1 MWTENQV
8 IEEISRIFTPRPDI
22 APLGIGD
29 DCAVFRDGLNL
40 ITTDAAVEGVHFD
53 LSWMSLAD
61 AAYRCTTANLSD
73 VASMGAEPSGF
84 TLALCLR
91 PDLGF
96 ESIRDAILAIKQCI
110 ADHNLDDC
118 WLIGGDVVRS
128 SVVSFSITMLGKKP
142 NYPVLRRCG
151 ASDGDVIAVLGNI
164 GHSAAGLELC
174 RRNLMFADA
183 ISTYKPYLD
192 AFKRPKAL
200 CHVGIAIAKERLAHA
215 MMDVSDGIMTD
226 LGRMLESSHC
236 GGIVDVGVLKPTES
250 MSALARELLVQPR
263 GWMLCGGEDFS
274 LLVAIPKSN
283 VDAVKSICQQH
294 KVDYTQLGHCHKN
307 INGIRWMDGR
317 DEVHLKNTSFVH
329 FA

>member
-8 IEEISRIFTPRPDI
+8 IEEITHVFTPRPDI

-61 AAYRCTTANLSD
+61 AAYRCVTANLSD

-91 PDLGF
+91 PDLVF
-96 ESIRDAILAIKQCI
+96 ESIREAIYAIKQCVD
-110 ADHNLDDC
+110 DHNLGDC

-128 SVVSFSITMLGKKP
+128 GVVSLSITMLGKKP
-142 NYPVLRRCG
+142 SYPVVRRSG
-151 ASDGDVIAVLGNI
+151 AREGDVIAVLGHI

-174 RRNLMFADA
+174 RRNLMMAD
-183 ISTYKPYLD
+183 STSKYGEFLE

-200 CHVGIAIAKERLAHA
+200 CHVGMDIARERLAHA

-226 LGRMLESSHC
+226 LGRMLESSRC
-236 GGIVDVGVLKPTES
+236 GGVVDVGAFKPTAS
-250 MSALARELLVQPR
+250 MARLAQELLVQPR
-263 GWMLCGGEDFS
+263 AWMMCGGEDFS

-283 VDAVKSICQQH
+283 VDAVKAICERH
-294 KVDYTQLGHCHKN
+294 RVDYTPLGYCDGKV
-307 INGIRWMDGR
+307 NGIRWMDGPE
-317 DEVHLKNTSFVH
+317 EVHLKNTSFVH